1 MFPLEWDDKLLPR
14 LAGGGGGSYP
24 NHGFGTSQSLD
35 FED

>member
-14 LAGGGGGSYP
+14 LAGGGGGYP
-24 NHGFGTSQSLD
+24 NHVFGTSQSLD